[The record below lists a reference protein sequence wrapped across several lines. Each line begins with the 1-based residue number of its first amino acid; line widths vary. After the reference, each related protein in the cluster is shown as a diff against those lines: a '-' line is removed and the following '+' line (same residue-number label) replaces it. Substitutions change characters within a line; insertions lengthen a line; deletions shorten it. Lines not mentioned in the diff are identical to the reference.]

1 MRANKESICKTLCN
15 LMERMS
21 NNRSLGRWHTVRCGV
36 LNMYISDHIVNTR
49 HEYLVSAFYRDK
61 LFFSM
66 TYTEHDTVAK
76 LINSHDT
83 DFWAIELFA
92 QWLAVLKYG
101 TKLTYRIESLSTV
114 DRAREQYLCTM
125 IDTDVSVT
133 GMDTDTSI
141 NADTDTDGG
150 TIHDAENNDE

>member
-1 MRANKESICKTLCN
+1 MRANKESIRKTLCN
-15 LMERMS
+15 LLERMS

-49 HEYLVSAFYRDK
+49 HKYLVSAFYRDK

-101 TKLTYRIESLSTV
+101 TKLTYRIESASTV
-114 DRAREQYLCTM
+114 DKAREQYLRTM
-125 IDTDVSVT
+125 IDAEVT
-133 GMDTDTSI
+133 VAGM
-141 NADTDTDGG
+141 DTDGG
-150 TIHDAENNDE
+150 THNDDENNDE

>member
-1 MRANKESICKTLCN
+1 MRANKESIRKTLCN
-15 LMERMS
+15 LLERMS
-21 NNRSLGRWHTVRCGV
+21 NNRSLGKWRTVRCGV
-36 LNMYISDHIVNTR
+36 LNMYISDHIVSSR

-66 TYTEHDTVAK
+66 TYTEHGSIAK

-101 TKLTYRIESLSTV
+101 TDMTYSIDSVSTV
-114 DRAREQYLCTM
+114 DKAREQYLRVM
-125 IDTDVSVT
+125 IESEAHICDAHMHDEVT
-133 GMDTDTSI
+133 S
-141 NADTDTDGG
+141 
-150 TIHDAENNDE
+150 NDK